1 MIKILDRLLL
11 FFYSIVIGAVAVC
24 AVLYATKVLD
34 RSLLMDTELWLD
46 NIVIAAAA
54 VIILI
59 SLRFFYISIRR
70 DRTNHQSIDLRNE
83 HGDIHISMET
93 IENLALKAA
102 SKVRGVKDLK
112 VKIRVSEAGLELI
125 VRTFVDGDTSIPEL
139 TEDVQ
144 RQVRE
149 QVTEVTGIPVAT
161 VSVFIANIV
170 QTQTFKSRVE

>member
-11 FFYSIVIGAVAVC
+11 FFYSIVIGAVAVFTL
-24 AVLYATKVLD
+24 LYATNVMD

-46 NIVIAAAA
+46 NVVTAAAA

-102 SKVRGVKDLK
+102 SRARGVKDLK

-139 TEDVQ
+139 TEEVQ

-149 QVTEVTGIPVAT
+149 HVTEVTGIPVAT

-170 QTQTFKSRVE
+170 QSQSFKSRVE